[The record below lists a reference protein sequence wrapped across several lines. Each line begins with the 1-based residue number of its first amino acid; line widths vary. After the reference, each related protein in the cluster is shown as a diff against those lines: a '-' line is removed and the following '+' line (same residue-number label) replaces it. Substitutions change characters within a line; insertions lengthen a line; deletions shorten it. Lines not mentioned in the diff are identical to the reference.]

1 MKLLPYSSRIKPA
14 MKLLLTLS
22 ACLCLASCGLISVE
36 KPKPPPSLLVPCDRP
51 VRLPERGLS
60 DQEVEILWGRDRDAL
75 NACGSKLAGLIEWEK
90 K

>member
-1 MKLLPYSSRIKPA
+1 MS
-14 MKLLLTLS
+14 LLTSIQYKPLLVI
-22 ACLCLASCGLISVE
+22 ALILAGCSSSYVE
-36 KPKPPPSLLVPCDRP
+36 RPHPAPSLLVACDQP

>member
-1 MKLLPYSSRIKPA
+1 MS
-14 MKLLLTLS
+14 LLTSIQYKPLLVI
-22 ACLCLASCGLISVE
+22 ALILAGCSSSYVE

-75 NACGSKLAGLIEWEK
+75 NACGSKLAGIIEWEK